1 MESVVQISEQPGQS
15 KSRVRIEMRKRQISP
30 TPPSIPPSGQAWLD
44 VERTALV
51 EVTSEENDYPI
62 ESALQET
69 ENHGWRAANP
79 GTQTIRLI
87 FDEPQKLRCIW
98 LVFEDSENAR
108 TQEFVL
114 RWSSD
119 NGNSFR
125 EIVRQ
130 QWNFSSPDSVREIED
145 YAVELSGVT
154 MVELIIVPDKSGG
167 AARASLAS
175 LRLA

>member
-1 MESVVQISEQPGQS
+1 
-15 KSRVRIEMRKRQISP
+15 MRKRQISP
-30 TPPSIPPSGQAWLD
+30 TPPSVPPSGQAWLD

-51 EVTSEENDYPI
+51 EVTSEENGFPI

-69 ENHGWRAANP
+69 ENHGWRAAAP

-87 FDEPQKLRCIW
+87 FDEPQKLRRIW

-114 RWSSD
+114 RWSPDS
-119 NGNSFR
+119 GNSFR

-130 QWNFSSPDSVREIED
+130 QWNFSPPDSVREIED
-145 YAVELSGVT
+145 YTVELSGVT
-154 MVELIIVPDKSGG
+154 MVELTIVPDKSGG

-175 LRLA
+175 LLLR